1 MEFGMV
7 IKFMGNIDRTLL
19 IKEFLD
25 RRPLVSLFVSP
36 NNLAKTQNMSM
47 LKLFFEISDK
57 DTSIYFQNKNIWS
70 CGENYKKYQGTYPV
84 IFLSFQDL
92 KYDSWEA
99 TMKSIKAVLRDEFV
113 RHSALIKSDKMAD
126 YEKVIFDKLIVEK
139 ATDIE
144 ITFALKTLSRMLYK
158 HYSIAPIVII
168 EEYDAPIMAGHIG
181 GYIDE
186 IATFM
191 SAFLS
196 AALKDNKFLSYGFM
210 TGTYRIIHDE
220 ILSGLNNIIINT
232 IFESPYNKFFD
243 YVDCEKKRL
252 LYEKQIPGGILNS
265 ATDDIKSMLHQM
277 CDGKTII
284 TKITPVQQYRN
295 IINNPMTIFDLL
307 LDEGY
312 LKVVNKTI
320 LPDGDYL
327 CELTAWNYEMI
338 TKYMKLPYVYS
349 Y

>member
-1 MEFGMV
+1 
-7 IKFMGNIDRTLL
+7 
-19 IKEFLD
+19 
-25 RRPLVSLFVSP
+25 
-36 NNLAKTQNMSM
+36 
-47 LKLFFEISDK
+47 
-57 DTSIYFQNKNIWS
+57 
-70 CGENYKKYQGTYPV
+70 
-84 IFLSFQDL
+84 
-92 KYDSWEA
+92 
-99 TMKSIKAVLRDEFV
+99 MKSIKAVLRDEFV
-113 RHSALIKSDKMAD
+113 RHSALIKSDKIAD
-126 YEKVIFDKLIVEK
+126 YEKVIFDKVIAEK

-168 EEYDAPIMAGHIG
+168 EEYDAPIMAGYIG

-191 SAFLS
+191 SVFLS

-232 IFESPYNKFFD
+232 IFDSPHNKFFD

-252 LYEKQIPGGILNS
+252 LNEKQIPGGILNL

-284 TKITPVQQYRN
+284 AKITPVQQYRN
-295 IINNPMTIFDLL
+295 LINNPMTIFDLL

-327 CELTAWNYEMI
+327 CELTA
-338 TKYMKLPYVYS
+338 
-349 Y
+349 